1 MRGLYLLYTL
11 YRVYGMS
18 DKTKTGIVVD
28 RKIWEE
34 FRSKVGSERGLKML
48 SHAVE
53 EAIEEEVGEVLV
65 MEAFEKLLACREAL
79 PLTVTPIKPRVP
91 TDSGK
96 AVRELRGLR
105 I

>member
-1 MRGLYLLYTL
+1 
-11 YRVYGMS
+11 MS

-65 MEAFEKLLACREAL
+65 MEAFEKLLACREGL